1 MKAYQD
7 ASLAP
12 GQEGE
17 GSPGGDDAG
26 RKGRSDQSASL
37 RISDL

>member
-17 GSPGGDDAG
+17 GSPGGDDSG
-26 RKGRSDQSASL
+26 RKDRSAQSTPL